1 MVAGAM
7 MLAVTDPNAPF
18 TLETPML
25 NRRHLIAA
33 AVLACATVAPLAQ
46 AQTAIDKTAR
56 IVVGFPPGGSSDIV
70 ARLLADQLR
79 GSYAPTVIVDNK
91 AGAGGR
97 IGAQAVKA
105 GDADGSQFLLTPA
118 SILTIYPHVYK
129 KLGYDS
135 IADFTPVS
143 TIASVTFAFSVSSA
157 VPASV
162 KTVADYVAWAKAN
175 PKEANYGSPAAG
187 ATPHFVGTMLGRAAG
202 LQLNHIPFKGGA
214 PLVSDLLGGQ
224 IQAGVNVLPEV
235 LAHHQAGKLRI
246 LAVSG
251 TKRSRF
257 LPGVPTL
264 AESGFKDVAADEYF
278 AVFAP
283 AKTPPDVVAKLN
295 AAIQKALQAKPMVEG
310 LEKLSFEVV
319 GQSSAEFGKIV
330 KAELDRWGPVVKA
343 SGFSSEE

>member
-1 MVAGAM
+1 
-7 MLAVTDPNAPF
+7 
-18 TLETPML
+18 ML
-25 NRRHLIAA
+25 NRRHLIASA
-33 AVLACATVAPLAQ
+33 ALACFTFALTPLAQ

-56 IVVGFPPGGSSDIV
+56 IVVGFPAGGSTDVV

-79 GSYAPTVIVDNK
+79 GTYATTVIVDNK

-135 IADFTPVS
+135 LADFTPVS
-143 TIASVTFAFSVSSA
+143 TVASVTFAFSVSSA

-175 PKEANYGSPAAG
+175 PKEANFGSPAAG
-187 ATPHFVGTMLGRAAG
+187 ATPHFVGTMLGKAAG
-202 LQLNHIPFKGGA
+202 VQLNHIPFKGGA

-235 LAHHQAGKLRI
+235 LPHAQSGKLRI

-251 TKRSRF
+251 AKRSRF
-257 LPGVPTL
+257 LPNVPTF
-264 AESGFKDVAADEYF
+264 AESGFKDVAAEEYF

-283 AKTPPDVVAKLN
+283 AKTPADVVAKLN
-295 AAIQKALQAKPMVEG
+295 AAIQQALKAKPMVEG
-310 LEKLSFEVV
+310 LEKLSFEVE
-319 GQSSAEFGKIV
+319 GQSPAEFGKIV
-330 KAELDRWGPVVKA
+330 KAEWDRWGPVVKA

>member
-1 MVAGAM
+1 
-7 MLAVTDPNAPF
+7 
-18 TLETPML
+18 ML
-25 NRRHLIAA
+25 NRRRLTATAA
-33 AVLACATVAPLAQ
+33 LACLAFAPLAQ
-46 AQTAIDKTAR
+46 AQTTIDKPAR
-56 IVVGFPPGGSSDIV
+56 IVVGFPAGGAADAV

-79 GSYAPTVIVDNK
+79 GSYAPAVIVDNK

-135 IADFTPVS
+135 LADFTPVS
-143 TIASVTFAFSVSSA
+143 SVAVVTFAFNVSSA

-175 PKEANYGSPAAG
+175 PKEANFGSAAAG

-202 LQLNHIPFKGGA
+202 LPLNHIPFKGGA

-235 LAHHQAGKLRI
+235 LPHAQSGKLRV

-251 TKRSRF
+251 AKRSRY
-257 LPGVPTL
+257 LPNVPTF

-278 AVFAP
+278 AVFVP
-283 AKTPPDVVAKLN
+283 ARTPPDAVARLN
-295 AAIQKALQAKPMVEG
+295 AAIQKALKAKPLIEG
-310 LEKLSFEVV
+310 LEKLSFEVE
-319 GQSSAEFGKIV
+319 GQSPADFGRIV
-330 KAELDRWGPVVKA
+330 KAEFNRWGPIVKA
-343 SGFSSEE
+343 SGFSSED